1 MLPRIQ
7 QFVWEQLRQ
16 MVWLLFALANAFGAF
31 VVAEIACRVRYRGAN
46 YISSADAADLADIYT
61 MVSILVVIVGANFSM
76 ERGRVLELIVPVRI
90 MRLPIPTY
98 HLASAWVFTR
108 ALCVALTLGAM
119 LLARQVFID
128 GTTELV
134 PGTSFI
140 YYFTVFLFLQTL
152 VRVTAIWRD
161 TAIPWAL
168 TVGTVIFAFTRE
180 GLWWLVEGYPLAVL
194 GIALLGLPIAIVS
207 IALRRRGGVYLG
219 GLDAMPAIAQ
229 RDYRK
234 VSEIPHFDDA
244 FSAQSWFEWRWHGKV
259 LPGLVLF
266 GCCTVAGAALLV
278 GPRSGLWQGDRIIDL
293 NAYSLT
299 LFGVLAGSALLT
311 TLYLLASDA
320 MRLRGAQT
328 RFLHVQPIGGWLF
341 AQARQRMLLRGT
353 GWALLFV
360 SIVLIGGVN
369 YAIHEPGGAAYV
381 SYGRP
386 PAADLAGSVVE
397 SPAVRYVSNL
407 VNQLYQP
414 DPLEEWWDSVYRGGN
429 GSPKSAPGTSRVAGV
444 ITLALIYA
452 ALLCLGNRFALLTLG
467 VFLASFIFLE
477 VPELMYGHDTLQVVI
492 VGSIALTVLFV
503 GTLGSAIWT
512 RLLSPQVALLQLLVY
527 IAGGITL
534 YLIGPGNWITYFLI
548 IAVVALFPMATP
560 WAIVVT
566 SRTAL
571 AVAYQARRA
580 GGVLPA
586 RMDAAPT
593 DVRSARR
600 WVVGTVTVLV
610 LGLAAIATGRTVV
623 RHALDGEMQLSRELG
638 IAVDS
643 PVPPVT
649 REGALQRG
657 HVGALAA
664 VVNPLHTDY
673 NGFTNEIKLAGTKV
687 ETKTDLTHCL
697 DEATLS
703 PPADFLAVLNT
714 LSPNLRKAAAQ
725 IEQLPGMSAA
735 ELAQSAPPLTDDE
748 MYSEEGR
755 LYYAVIG
762 TNGTVGAA
770 LMQCMLLSIV
780 AAEQRDAAQ
789 SADALHAS
797 ARLLGM
803 YYASRDREYIEQRAA
818 MTGILLDSLQYTLS
832 RVALPAGRC
841 AEILAVLPPES
852 SIDDMRYAMHLSPS
866 ILRSYDF
873 SYWLEKYPFGIGRVE
888 ISAGSQIQ
896 GVLETML
903 NMEGLA
909 LAVEASL
916 CNEVLVEFQNARKFR
931 KPFIR
936 FRNEQA
942 HNPLRFGRVR
952 KIRNVSIAVADGDA
966 TVSLARAVLALEIYR
981 EQHGAYPEALADLV
995 PAILPEV
1002 PIDWLANPFEKDFT
1016 CKYVRSTPTS
1026 HRTYVVGR
1034 DRADNDGVRAIY
1046 GKRDYR
1052 GPQPVGDVV
1061 IHVNRP

>member
-7 QFVWEQLRQ
+7 QFVWEQMRQ
-16 MVWLLFALANAFGAF
+16 LVWLVFALANAFFAFLFAEFARRVHFGGAQ
-31 VVAEIACRVRYRGAN
+31 
-46 YISSADAADLADIYT
+46 YISSSDAADLADVYT

-98 HLASAWVFTR
+98 HLAAAWVFTR
-108 ALCVALTLGAM
+108 GLCVALTLGAM
-119 LLARQVFID
+119 LLARQMFID

-134 PGTSFI
+134 PASSFI
-140 YYFTVFLFLQTL
+140 YYFSVYLFLQAL

-161 TAIPWAL
+161 TAIPWVL
-168 TVGTVIFAFTRE
+168 TLGVVIFAFTRE
-180 GLWWLVEGYPLAVL
+180 GIWLIAERYPYTVL
-194 GIALLGLPIAIVS
+194 GIALFGLPIAIGS

-244 FSAQSWFEWRWHGKV
+244 FAAQSWFEWRWHGKV

-266 GCCTVAGAALLV
+266 GCSTIVGAVMLL
-278 GPRSGLWQGDRIIDL
+278 GDRSGFWNGANTIDL
-293 NAYSLT
+293 GDFSLT
-299 LFGVLAGSALLT
+299 LFVVLAGAALLT
-311 TLYLLASDA
+311 TLYLLASDV

-341 AQARQRMLLRGT
+341 ARARQRMLLRGT

-360 SIVLIGGVN
+360 GIVFLGGVN
-369 YAIHEPGGAAYV
+369 DALNQLGGAAEIA
-381 SYGRP
+381 YGRE
-386 PAADLAGSVVE
+386 PAIEPTAHVQESRGVRIVDHLAD
-397 SPAVRYVSNL
+397 
-407 VNQLYQP
+407 QLYRP
-414 DPLEEWWDSVYRGGN
+414 DPLVEWWDSVYRGGD
-429 GSPKSAPGTSRVAGV
+429 GSPQSAPGTARVAGFFS
-444 ITLALIYA
+444 LALIYA

-467 VFLASFIFLE
+467 IFLASFIFLD
-477 VPELMYGHDTLQVVI
+477 VPTLMYGYDTPQVAT
-492 VGSIALTVLFV
+492 VGGIALTVLFV

-512 RLLSPQVALLQLLVY
+512 RLLSPQRALLQLLVFL
-527 IAGGITL
+527 AGGITL
-534 YLIGPGNWITYFLI
+534 YLIGPGNWVAYVVIV
-548 IAVVALFPMATP
+548 AVVALFPLATP

-580 GGVLPA
+580 GGLLPP
-586 RMDAAPT
+586 RMDVAPT
-593 DVRSARR
+593 DRPSGRR
-600 WVVGTVTVLV
+600 WVAGIMTVLV
-610 LGLAAIATGRTVV
+610 LGLAAFATWRTVV
-623 RHALDGEMQLSRELG
+623 SHALDGEMQLSRELG

-643 PVPPVT
+643 PVPPAS

-664 VVNPLHTDY
+664 AVNPLHTDY
-673 NGFTNEIKLAGTKV
+673 NGITNEIKLAGAKV
-687 ETKTDLTHCL
+687 ETKADLTHFF

-703 PPADFLAVLNT
+703 PPAEFLAT
-714 LSPNLRKAAAQ
+714 LDTLAPSLRKVAAQ

-735 ELAQSAPPLTDDE
+735 ELAQSIPPLNE
-748 MYSEEGR
+748 GVMYGEEYR
-755 LYYAVIG
+755 NYYAVLG

-770 LMQCMLLSIV
+770 LLQCMLLSIA
-780 AAEQRDAAQ
+780 AAEKRDAALG
-789 SADALHAS
+789 AEALHAS

-803 YYASRDREYIEQRAA
+803 YYAGREREYIEQRAA

-832 RVALPAGRC
+832 RVALPPGSC
-841 AEILAVLPPES
+841 AEILAALPAET

-866 ILRSYDF
+866 VYRSYEF
-873 SYWLEKYPFGIGRVE
+873 SYWLDKYPFGIDRVE
-888 ISAGSQIQ
+888 ISAGAQIQ
-896 GVLETML
+896 GALETML
-903 NMEGLA
+903 NMEDLA
-909 LAVEASL
+909 LAVEASV
-916 CNEVLVEFQNARKFR
+916 CNEMLVEFQNARKFR

-936 FRNEQA
+936 YRNEQA
-942 HNPLRFGRVR
+942 HTPLDFGRVR
-952 KIRNVSIAVADGDA
+952 KIRNVTVAVADGDA
-966 TVSLARAVLALEIYR
+966 TVSLARAVLALEIDR
-981 EQHGAYPEALADLV
+981 EQHGTYPEALSDLV
-995 PAILPEV
+995 PAILPEL
-1002 PIDWLANPFEKDFT
+1002 PIDWLANPYEKDFT
-1016 CKYVRSTPTS
+1016 CTYVRSTPTS

-1034 DRADNDGVRAIY
+1034 DRADNDGVREIY